1 MYHLT
6 IWLAIGL
13 SAGWIT
19 RRAVRGDP
27 QYGILGDLTTGCLGA
42 VVGGWLMRKTGV
54 LAPDNLLGHVFTAMV
69 GATILLTLIRWLWHA
84 LPTVSRLSTG
94 QSKLQIPDWEA
105 WVRQSTDFERGL
117 VARLLGRDSSRADPN
132 QVFDTQLTFGQRIAD
147 KVASFGG
154 SWTFI
159 GLFFISMISWMV
171 LNEDLSKP
179 FDPFPF
185 IRLKFDLVVPCRHS
199 SANHHDESE
208 STVRAGSHRRAQR
221 LRSEFARGTRNHGA
235 PCETRCGTRRG
246 IDPAS
251 RATQSPGGPA
261 PTARG
266 TRGRG
271 GWKLTITPKTERT
284 EVRKKTRATGE
295 INGRRI

>member
-185 IRLKFDLVVPCRHS
+185 ILLNLILSCLAAIQAPIIMMSQNRQSARDRIDAGNDYEVNLRAELEIMALHAKLDAARAEELTQLVAQLKAQADQLQRIEAHMG
-199 SANHHDESE
+199 A
-208 STVRAGSHRRAQR
+208 AG
-221 LRSEFARGTRNHGA
+221 GN
-235 PCETRCGTRRG
+235 
-246 IDPAS
+246 
-251 RATQSPGGPA
+251 
-261 PTARG
+261 
-266 TRGRG
+266 
-271 GWKLTITPKTERT
+271 
-284 EVRKKTRATGE
+284 
-295 INGRRI
+295 